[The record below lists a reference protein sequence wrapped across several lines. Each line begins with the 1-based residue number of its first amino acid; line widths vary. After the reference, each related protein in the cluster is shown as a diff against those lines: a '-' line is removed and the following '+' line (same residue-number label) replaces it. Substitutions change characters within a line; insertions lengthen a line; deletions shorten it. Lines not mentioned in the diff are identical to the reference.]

1 MPPWVVIDFA
11 GAGLASRE
19 RRSGGQRDPQEG
31 LEEVPQQCMALG
43 SGLTLVTLQHHACR
57 YESGEGDGSDVRAMN
72 ATLIHIQ
79 SWPSQ
84 AGHRSSE
91 Q

>member
-1 MPPWVVIDFA
+1 MRPWVVIDLA

-19 RRSGGQRDPQEG
+19 RRNGGQGDPQEG
-31 LEEVPQQCMALG
+31 FEEVPQQCLALG

-57 YESGEGDGSDVRAMN
+57 HERGEGDGSDVRAMN
-72 ATLIHIQ
+72 APLIHIQ
-79 SWPSQ
+79 SWPSH
-84 AGHRSSE
+84 AGHRSNE